1 MSTPTTLNH
10 RDRAVLRAVAA
21 GRCTLAGPTLLV
33 DGLCCADQ
41 FLGSRLADA
50 GLIGAGTG
58 ATTASGPARL
68 TAYGLAALD
77 AA

>member
-21 GRCTLAGPTLLV
+21 GRCALAGPTLLV

-41 FLGSRLADA
+41 FLGARLTGA
-50 GLIGAGTG
+50 GLID
-58 ATTASGPARL
+58 ATTATGTACL
-68 TAYGLAALD
+68 TASGRAVLD